1 MVLVASLS
9 LCGAGAWVLAAQP
22 DRLAAVSAQPSP
34 VVAVSAGG
42 SLASPIARPSPAGT
56 EMVVD
61 VVGNVREPGVYRLPS
76 GARVND
82 AIAAAGGVG
91 RGVDLT
97 GINLARKLTDG
108 EQIAIGVPG
117 AGPPGG
123 SAGGVGAASGAASG
137 AVGGLVELNS
147 ATLAQLDGL
156 PGVGPVLAQHIVD
169 WRSAHGRFDSVEQ
182 LKNVSGIGDAKF
194 ADLKPLV
201 TVA

>member
-1 MVLVASLS
+1 MLHLVP
-9 LCGAGAWVLAAQP
+9 GWP
-22 DRLAAVSAQPSP
+22 RLALLLLPVLLGAAVLTAVLTLAPPAPTST
-34 VVAVSAGG
+34 VAAAPAA
-42 SLASPIARPSPAGT
+42 LPALPPPAGLLVHVSGAV
-56 EMVVD
+56 MK
-61 VVGNVREPGVYRLPS
+61 PGLYRLQR
-76 GARVND
+76 GDRVYA